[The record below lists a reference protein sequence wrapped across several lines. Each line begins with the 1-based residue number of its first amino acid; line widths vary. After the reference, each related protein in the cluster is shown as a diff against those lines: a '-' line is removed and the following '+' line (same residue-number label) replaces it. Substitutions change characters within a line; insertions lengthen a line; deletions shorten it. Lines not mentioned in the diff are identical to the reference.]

1 MFRPLAWTK
10 TLAVGFSSVLAITL
24 VPVLMVMLIRGRLR
38 PERANPISR
47 ITQAIY
53 LPILRFCL
61 HHRWLTI
68 VVNLIFLVVTFPLA
82 SRLGSQ
88 FMPALFEGSTLYM
101 PIGALCCGLMA
112 VASRK
117 PLLIAFIIKSQSRL
131 TTRAGPGEFIE
142 KGLAGA
148 VLSTGNSR
156 SSRHAFLDAQAAEW
170 ERAESGASV
179 AWLSRCLRT
188 YGRNAFSRG

>member
-1 MFRPLAWTK
+1 MVGIGEVFGGGIAASLA
-10 TLAVGFSSVLAITL
+10 GFGAGHFGI
-24 VPVLMVMLIRGRLR
+24 
-38 PERANPISR
+38 
-47 ITQAIY
+47 
-53 LPILRFCL
+53 
-61 HHRWLTI
+61 
-68 VVNLIFLVVTFPLA
+68 
-82 SRLGSQ
+82 
-88 FMPALFEGSTLYM
+88 GSTLYM

-142 KGLAGA
+142 RGLAGA

-179 AWLSRCLRT
+179 AWLSRCVLFAV